1 MSGSVRGDERIADV
15 GVLIP
20 AYRAGPTVGDVARA
34 ALAHAGHVVVVDDGS
49 PDDTLVRAREAGA
62 RTLRHPRNL
71 GKGAALATG
80 FAELLRLEAGAVVT
94 LDADGQHD
102 PGEIPLFASAWRE
115 TAADVIVGARL
126 DGFESMSGGRRFGN
140 RFSSAAVRFFRGPAL
155 PDTQCGYRLYSARFL
170 RSIRFRRRAY
180 DAEVELLMRAAAA
193 GYRVMPLP
201 IRLLASDGRP
211 TSHYRPWLDT
221 YRMCRTVVFCG
232 LVEPRP
238 ARAAED

>member
-1 MSGSVRGDERIADV
+1 VSGSGRDGQLPDV

-20 AYRAGPTVGDVARA
+20 AYRAGSTVGEVARA
-34 ALAHAGHVVVVDDGS
+34 ALDHARLVVVVDDGS
-49 PDDTLVRAREAGA
+49 SDNTFERAREAGA
-62 RTLRHPRNL
+62 LTLRHPRNL

-80 FAELLRLEAGAVVT
+80 FAELLRLGTEAVVT

-102 PGEIPLFASAWRE
+102 PREIPMFAAAWRE
-115 TAADVIVGARL
+115 TAADVIVGARIE
-126 DGFESMSGGRRFGN
+126 GFGSMSGGRRFGN

-155 PDTQCGYRLYSARFL
+155 PDTQCGYRLYSERFL

-180 DAEVELLMRAAAA
+180 DAEVELLMRAAAG

-201 IRLLASDGRP
+201 IRVLAPDGRP

-232 LVEPRP
+232 LVESRP
-238 ARAAED
+238 ARLAEE